1 MWRVQTFLPHV
12 DRERRGDSDMMQPP
26 PTRQQQIESHLRYT
40 FMVLQHRI
48 EERNWAEAI
57 QNSAVLSKILMDIQ
71 KLTIESSQPQPEV
84 QNDQDKE
91 SSKTG

>member
-1 MWRVQTFLPHV
+1 MNPMR
-12 DRERRGDSDMMQPP
+12 P
-26 PTRQQQIESHLRYT
+26 PTKQQQIESQLR
-40 FMVLQHRI
+40 FVFLVLQHRI

-57 QNSAVLSKILMDIQ
+57 QNSAVLSKILMDMQ